1 MKISFILTIFS
12 LVFFIQ
18 LKAQKIERKDAAEA
32 LNFID
37 NLPNPLKPSAN
48 NLVAYLQKL
57 KINSKATYDYIVP
70 NNQIDSLKEYYNTLI
85 KAYAKAINK
94 ATQNKTIDK
103 FQGLKSNFLKLLT
116 TGRKPWVTVIPVYL
130 KMFTKGKSKM
140 SISEQDI
147 ISKASSILMNS
158 AKTVLEYARVVTI
171 QEDEIE
177 KKYHLELV
185 GDLYK

>member
-1 MKISFILTIFS
+1 MKTSFILTIFL

-18 LKAQKIERKDAAEA
+18 LKAQKIERRDAAEA

-37 NLPNPLKPSAN
+37 NLPNPLKPAAN
-48 NLVAYLQKL
+48 NLVAYLQKI
-57 KINSKATYDYIVP
+57 KANSKAVNDYIVP
-70 NNQIDSLKEYYNTLI
+70 NNQIDSLKKYYNILI
-85 KAYAKAINK
+85 KSYAKAINE

-116 TGRKPWVTVIPVYL
+116 AGQKPWVTVIPVYI

-147 ISKASSILMNS
+147 ISKASSILMNG
-158 AKTVLEYARVVTI
+158 ATTALEYAKVVAI